1 MNIVPLIIQIIAL
14 VCLFIAALGWFTT
27 PAPRPQWGWLGMAL
41 WLLSLMVSGIQLH
54 ATYGTH

>member
-1 MNIVPLIIQIIAL
+1 MNVLPLLIQIVAL

-41 WLLSLMVSGIQLH
+41 WLLSLMISGIELH
-54 ATYGTH
+54 TVR